1 MIKQAVIM
9 AGGEGVRLRPLTYAI
24 PKPLLPLRDYTVIEY
39 IIRGLAERGVK
50 ELFIMVYYQFE
61 KFQVCQNYQ
70 KKYGVKIKLVKEGM
84 KLGTIGGI
92 INIKDE
98 LNAPFLVINA
108 DIINNIDVAAMA
120 VSHESKGAAITLG
133 VKDYSLQVPYG
144 VVETGP
150 DGVFLGVR
158 EKPTESYLISAGINV
173 LSPDVF
179 RHITG
184 APIDL
189 PDLIKLLLKDGKIV
203 STHKIQG
210 FWFDIG
216 RAEDYEKAIDLLEKI
231 ENGK

>member
-1 MIKQAVIM
+1 MIEQAVIM

-24 PKPLLPLRDYTVIEY
+24 PKPLLPLRDYSVIEF

-50 ELFIMVYYQFE
+50 ELFIMVYYQYE
-61 KFQVCQNYQ
+61 KFQICLDYG
-70 KKYGVKIKLVKEGM
+70 KKYGVKVHLVKEEK

-92 INIKDE
+92 INILDE
-98 LNAPFLVINA
+98 LKKSFLVINA
-108 DIINNIDVAAMA
+108 DIINSIDVAAMA
-120 VSHESKGAAITLG
+120 ASHESKGAAITLG

-144 VVETGP
+144 VVATGP
-150 DGVFLGVR
+150 DGGFLGLR

-179 RHITG
+179 QYVTG